1 MNSENIIG
9 MGLGQHSEGIN
20 ILLLLVIFWY
30 LFDKMITKMGFKAE
44 GYSWL
49 MVVFGVVVTQIG
61 AGMLDL
67 ILNWNALFV
76 GGLAYTASGLPIIRG
91 AILRHLEEKERA
103 HKAAQNAS

>member
-1 MNSENIIG
+1 MISQNING
-9 MGLGQHSEGIN
+9 MGLGQHSEVFN
-20 ILLLLVIFWY
+20 ILLLLVIFGY
-30 LFDKMITKMGFKAE
+30 LFDKMITKMGNKAE

-49 MVVFGVVVTQIG
+49 MVVFGVAVTQIG

-76 GGLAYTASGLPIIRG
+76 GGLAYMASGLPIIRG

-103 HKAAQNAS
+103 HKAARYDA